1 MSEWVLKIL
10 THQVPNFLTFGDLS
24 VMTRA
29 PEGHADAAIEPLDKN
44 RLTAS
49 SLDSPGPDE

>member
-1 MSEWVLKIL
+1 MIGRALKKL
-10 THQVPNFLTFGDLS
+10 TLEVPNFLTFSDLS
-24 VMTRA
+24 AMA
-29 PEGHADAAIEPLDKN
+29 LASADHADAAIEPLDKN

>member
-1 MSEWVLKIL
+1 MGPEN
-10 THQVPNFLTFGDLS
+10 THPSGPEFPHLWRFIRYD
-24 VMTRA
+24 A
-29 PEGHADAAIEPLDKN
+29 CAEGHADAAIEPLDKN

>member
-1 MSEWVLKIL
+1 VIGRALNIL
-10 THQVPNFLTFGDLS
+10 TLGVPNFLTFGDLS
-24 VMTRA
+24 AIA
-29 PEGHADAAIEPLDKN
+29 PALAGHADAVIEPLDRN

>member
-1 MSEWVLKIL
+1 MSRQALKIL
-10 THQVPNFLTFGDLS
+10 TLQVPNFLTFSDLS
-24 VMTRA
+24 VMTPA
-29 PEGHADAAIEPLDKN
+29 PGGHVDAAIDPLDKN